1 MMAYKIPLL
10 LDFISMYSG
19 EQQLKDVTVKLA
31 GFFLILMYLA
41 FFPLHFTPMLFS
53 FIPTK

>member
-19 EQQLKDVTVKLA
+19 EQQLKDVTVKLTV
-31 GFFLILMYLA
+31 FLILMYLA